1 MVNDSCSPISQVEE
15 KKKQYTARDVNRAE
29 HERQFYHII
38 DQSAKQILHE
48 VDNNIIQNPPIMWE
62 DAIMTEDIYGPS
74 VPYL

>member
-1 MVNDSCSPISQVEE
+1 MLNDSCSPISQVEE
-15 KKKQYTARDVNRAE
+15 KKKQYTACDVNRAD
-29 HERQFYHII
+29 HKRRFHHII

-48 VDNNIIQNPPIMWE
+48 VDNNILQNPPIMWE